1 MILYIKSDIIF
12 FNVLRK
18 AIVNMTKEKLDN
30 NSSKVKKV
38 LKYVHMYGAS
48 RTLIKVKGH
57 YHMQKE
63 YVDTPLQVSKS
74 IEKSVG
80 IVGCGNHAFTDI
92 AYFLRKNRGNIIGS
106 SMDIDKSKAISLAKE
121 YKAYDASIEAK
132 SMFEDKNIKLIYIVS
147 NHATHTPY
155 AIDALNH
162 NKDVFIE
169 KPISINMEQYRHL
182 VKTVRNSKNSVY
194 TGYNRPFSPAIE
206 MIKSYITE
214 SSITLNCFIMGH
226 KLDSNHWYRKPS
238 EGSRVVGNLGHWID
252 LSTHLI
258 MARDSIPKEFS
269 LTLLS
274 ANKKHKDDD
283 FVLTIKTDLD
293 DLIVLTFSTRS
304 DPFEGVME
312 NISFQNE
319 KIIANIEDFRKI
331 TIWNENKKIV
341 KKFIPKDAGHEAS
354 VLQPFSEKK
363 RDWKEL
369 EWSTFIMLKVE
380 EMLQNDIKEIDF
392 NIENEIDKL
401 I

>member
-1 MILYIKSDIIF
+1 MI
-12 FNVLRK
+12 
-18 AIVNMTKEKLDN
+18 KEKLDN
-30 NSSKVKKV
+30 NSSKIKKV
-38 LKYVHMYGAS
+38 LKYTYMYGAS

-63 YVDTPLQVSKS
+63 YDNAPDKVLKEQSKR
-74 IEKSVG
+74 VG
-80 IVGCGNHAFTDI
+80 IIGCGNHAFTDI
-92 AYFLRKNRGNIIGS
+92 AYFLRQNRGNIIGA
-106 SMDIDKSKAISLAKE
+106 SMDIDENKAISLAQE
-121 YKAYDASIEAK
+121 YKAYHSTTDVNEILDDE
-132 SMFEDKNIKLIYIVS
+132 NIKLVYIVS

-155 AIDALNH
+155 AVDALNK

-169 KPISINMEQYRHL
+169 KPISINMEQYVDL
-182 VKTVRNSKNSVY
+182 VKTVRGSSNNVY

-206 MIKSYITE
+206 SIKTYITE

-226 KLDSNHWYRKPS
+226 KLASDHWYRKPS

-252 LSTHLI
+252 LSTHLL
-258 MARDSIPKEFS
+258 MSRETVPTHFE
-269 LTLLS
+269 LTLIS
-274 ANKKHKDDD
+274 ANEKHKDDD

-319 KIIANIEDFRKI
+319 KIIAQIEDFRKI
-331 TIWNENKKIV
+331 TIWDENKKIV
-341 KKFIPKDAGHEAS
+341 KRFIPKDAGHEAS
-354 VLQPFSEKK
+354 VLQPFSETK

-380 EMLQNDIKEIDF
+380 EMLQNDIKEINF
-392 NIENEIDKL
+392 NIEDEIDKL

>member
-1 MILYIKSDIIF
+1 M
-12 FNVLRK
+12 N
-18 AIVNMTKEKLDN
+18 EKQLN
-30 NSSKVKKV
+30 NTASKIKKV
-38 LKYVHMYGAS
+38 LKYTYMYGAS
-48 RTLIKVKGH
+48 RTFIKIKGH
-57 YHMQKE
+57 HHMNKE
-63 YVDTPLQVSKS
+63 YESLPKLFLQNNK
-74 IEKSVG
+74 KLVG

-92 AYFLRKNRGNIIGS
+92 AYFLRKNKGNVLGS
-106 SMDIDKSKAISLAKE
+106 TMDIDANKAISLAEE
-121 YKAYDASIEAK
+121 YKAYTHTIDIK
-132 SMFEDKNIKLIYIVS
+132 DILTDNNIKLMYIVS

-155 AIDALNH
+155 AIQALEH
-162 NKDVFIE
+162 KKDVFIE
-169 KPISINMEQYRHL
+169 KPISINMNQYVDL
-182 VKTVRNSKNSVY
+182 VKAVRKSSNNVY

-206 MIKSYITE
+206 VIKPYITNE
-214 SSITLNCFIMGH
+214 SITLNCFIMGH
-226 KLDSNHWYRKPS
+226 KLASDHWYRKPS

-258 MARDSIPKEFS
+258 MARELLPTEFQ
-269 LTLLS
+269 LTLIS

-319 KIIANIEDFRKI
+319 SIISNIEDFRKM
-331 TIWNENKKIV
+331 TIWNENTKITKRFV
-341 KKFIPKDAGHEAS
+341 PKDAGHEKS

-380 EMLQNDIKEIDF
+380 EMLQNDVKELSF
-392 NIENEIDKL
+392 NIENEINRL

>member
-1 MILYIKSDIIF
+1 M
-12 FNVLRK
+12 N
-18 AIVNMTKEKLDN
+18 EKQLN
-30 NSSKVKKV
+30 NTTSKIKKV
-38 LKYVHMYGAS
+38 LKYTYMYGAS
-48 RTLIKVKGH
+48 RTFIKIKGH
-57 YHMQKE
+57 HHMNKE
-63 YVDTPLQVSKS
+63 YESLPKLFLQNNK
-74 IEKSVG
+74 KLVG

-92 AYFLRKNRGNIIGS
+92 AYFLRKNKGNILGS
-106 SMDIDKSKAISLAKE
+106 TMDIDANKAISLAEE
-121 YKAYDASIEAK
+121 YKAYTHTIDIK
-132 SMFEDKNIKLIYIVS
+132 DILTDNNIKLMYIVS

-155 AIDALNH
+155 AIQALEH
-162 NKDVFIE
+162 KKDVFIE
-169 KPISINMEQYRHL
+169 KPISINMNQYVDL
-182 VKTVRNSKNSVY
+182 VKAVRKSSNNVY

-206 MIKSYITE
+206 VIKPYITNE
-214 SSITLNCFIMGH
+214 SITLNCFIMGH
-226 KLDSNHWYRKPS
+226 KLASDHWYRKPS

-258 MARDSIPKEFS
+258 MARELLPTEFQ
-269 LTLLS
+269 LTLIS

-319 KIIANIEDFRKI
+319 SIIANIEDFRKM
-331 TIWNENKKIV
+331 TIWNENTKTTKRFV
-341 KKFIPKDAGHEAS
+341 PKNAGHEKS

-380 EMLQNDIKEIDF
+380 EMLQSDVKELSF
-392 NIENEIDKL
+392 NIENEINRL

>member
-1 MILYIKSDIIF
+1 MSQKHLI
-12 FNVLRK
+12 
-18 AIVNMTKEKLDN
+18 
-30 NSSKVKKV
+30 SSQSKIKKV
-38 LKYVHMYGAS
+38 LKYTYMYGAS

-63 YVDTPLQVSKS
+63 YVDTPKKNLKTK
-74 IEKSVG
+74 EKIVG

-92 AYFLRKNRGNIIGS
+92 AYFLRKNRGSIIGI
-106 SMDIDKSKAISLAKE
+106 SMDIDENKAISLAEE
-121 YKAYDASIEAK
+121 YKAYNYTTDVS
-132 SMFEDKNIKLIYIVS
+132 SMLEDENIRLIYIVS

-155 AIDALNH
+155 AIQALNAK
-162 NKDVFIE
+162 KDVFIE
-169 KPISINMEQYRHL
+169 KPIAINMAQYIDL
-182 VKTVRNSKNSVY
+182 VSTVRSSKNSVY

-206 MIKSYITE
+206 TIKTYMTE

-226 KLDSNHWYRKPS
+226 KLASDHWYRKPS

-258 MARDSIPKEFS
+258 MARESLPKNFD
-269 LTLLS
+269 LTLIS

-319 KIIANIEDFRKI
+319 NIIANIEDFRKI
-331 TIWNENKKIV
+331 TIWDENKKIV
-341 KKFIPKDAGHEAS
+341 KRFVPKDAGHETS

-380 EMLQNDIKEIDF
+380 EMLQDDVKELAF
-392 NIENEIDKL
+392 NIEDEINRL

>member
-1 MILYIKSDIIF
+1 MSQKHLI
-12 FNVLRK
+12 
-18 AIVNMTKEKLDN
+18 
-30 NSSKVKKV
+30 SSQSKIKKV
-38 LKYVHMYGAS
+38 LKYTYMYGAS

-63 YVDTPLQVSKS
+63 YVDTPKKNLKTK
-74 IEKSVG
+74 EKIVG

-92 AYFLRKNRGNIIGS
+92 AYFLRKNRGSIIGI
-106 SMDIDKSKAISLAKE
+106 SMDIDENKAISLAEE
-121 YKAYDASIEAK
+121 YKAYNYTTDVS
-132 SMFEDKNIKLIYIVS
+132 SMLEDENIRLIYIVS

-155 AIDALNH
+155 AIQALNAK
-162 NKDVFIE
+162 KDVFIE
-169 KPISINMEQYRHL
+169 KPIAINMAQYIDL
-182 VKTVRNSKNSVY
+182 VSTVRSSKNSVY

-206 MIKSYITE
+206 TIKTYMTE

-226 KLDSNHWYRKPS
+226 KLASDHWYRKPS

-258 MARDSIPKEFS
+258 MARESLPKNFD
-269 LTLLS
+269 LTLIS

-319 KIIANIEDFRKI
+319 NIIANIEDFRKI
-331 TIWNENKKIV
+331 TIWDENKKIV
-341 KKFIPKDAGHEAS
+341 KRFVPKDAGHETS

-369 EWSTFIMLKVE
+369 EWSTFIMLKASSFTSSCS
-380 EMLQNDIKEIDF
+380 ISSTF
-392 NIENEIDKL
+392 NMMKVDHSNSFQSLFFSEKG
-401 I
+401 

>member
-1 MILYIKSDIIF
+1 
-12 FNVLRK
+12 
-18 AIVNMTKEKLDN
+18 
-30 NSSKVKKV
+30 
-38 LKYVHMYGAS
+38 MYGAS

-63 YVDTPLQVSKS
+63 YESNPQNVLKEEDKS
-74 IEKSVG
+74 IG
-80 IVGCGNHAFTDI
+80 IIGCGNHAFTDI
-92 AYFLRKNRGNIIGS
+92 AYFLRKNRGNIIGA
-106 SMDIDKSKAISLAKE
+106 SMDIDENKAISLAQE
-121 YKAYDASIEAK
+121 YKAYHFTTDVEEILDDE
-132 SMFEDKNIKLIYIVS
+132 NIKLVYIVS

-155 AIDALNH
+155 AIQALNK

-169 KPISINMEQYRHL
+169 KPISINIEQYCNL
-182 VKTVRNSKNSVY
+182 VKTVRGSKNRVY

-206 MIKSYITE
+206 SIKRYITD

-226 KLDSNHWYRKPS
+226 KLASDHWYRKPS

-258 MARDSIPKEFS
+258 MSRKNIPQSFE
-269 LTLLS
+269 LILLS

-283 FVLTIKTDLD
+283 FVLTIKTNLD

-319 KIIANIEDFRKI
+319 KIIANIEDFRKM
-331 TIWNENKKIV
+331 TIWDENKKIV
-341 KKFIPKDAGHEAS
+341 KKFMPKDAGHEAS
-354 VLQPFSEKK
+354 VLQPFAEKK

-380 EMLQNDIKEIDF
+380 EMIQKNIKDIAF
-392 NIENEIDKL
+392 NIENEINKL

>member
-1 MILYIKSDIIF
+1 
-12 FNVLRK
+12 
-18 AIVNMTKEKLDN
+18 MTKEKLNN
-30 NSSKVKKV
+30 NSSKIKKV
-38 LKYVHMYGAS
+38 LKYTYMYGAS

-63 YVDTPLQVSKS
+63 YDNAPDKVLKENS
-74 IEKSVG
+74 KSVG
-80 IVGCGNHAFTDI
+80 IIGCGNHAFTDI
-92 AYFLRKNRGNIIGS
+92 AYFLRKNRGNIIGA
-106 SMDIDKSKAISLAKE
+106 SMDIDKNKAISLAQE
-121 YKAYDASIEAK
+121 YKAYHSTTDVNEILDDE
-132 SMFEDKNIKLIYIVS
+132 NIKLVYIVS

-155 AIDALNH
+155 AVDALNK

-169 KPISINMEQYRHL
+169 KPISINMEQYVEL
-182 VKTVRNSKNSVY
+182 VKTVRGSTNSVY

-206 MIKSYITE
+206 SIKTYITE

-226 KLDSNHWYRKPS
+226 KLASDHWYRKPS

-258 MARDSIPKEFS
+258 MSRETVPKYFE

-274 ANKKHKDDD
+274 ANAKHKDDD

-319 KIIANIEDFRKI
+319 KIIAQIEDFRKM
-331 TIWNENKKIV
+331 TIWDENKKIV
-341 KKFIPKDAGHEAS
+341 KRFVPKDAGHERS
-354 VLQPFSEKK
+354 VLQPFSDKK
-363 RDWKEL
+363 RAWREL

-380 EMLQNDIKEIDF
+380 EMLQNDIKETAF

>member
-1 MILYIKSDIIF
+1 
-12 FNVLRK
+12 
-18 AIVNMTKEKLDN
+18 MTKEKLNN
-30 NSSKVKKV
+30 NSSKIKKV
-38 LKYVHMYGAS
+38 LKYTYMYGAS

-63 YVDTPLQVSKS
+63 YEDTPLKDVKN
-74 IEKSVG
+74 IKKSVG
-80 IVGCGNHAFTDI
+80 IIGCGNHAFTDI

-106 SMDIDKSKAISLAKE
+106 SMDIDENKAISLAKE
-121 YKAYDASIEAK
+121 YKAYHYATDVSE
-132 SMFEDKNIKLIYIVS
+132 MLDDKNIELVYIVS

-155 AIDALNH
+155 AIEALNKS
-162 NKDVFIE
+162 KDVFIE
-169 KPISINMEQYRHL
+169 KPIAINMKQYSEL

-206 MIKSYITE
+206 MIKPYITDT
-214 SSITLNCFIMGH
+214 SITLNCFIMGH
-226 KLDSNHWYRKPS
+226 KLDADHWYRKPS

-258 MARDSIPKEFS
+258 MARKSIPKKFD

-283 FVLTIKTDLD
+283 FVLTLKTDLD

-319 KIIANIEDFRKI
+319 KIIANIEDFRKM
-331 TIWNENKKIV
+331 TIWDENNKIV
-341 KKFIPKDAGHEAS
+341 KRFSPKDAGHENS
-354 VLQPFSEKK
+354 VLQPFSTEK

-380 EMLQNDIKEIDF
+380 EMLQNNIKECSFD
-392 NIENEIDKL
+392 IENEIDKL

>member
-1 MILYIKSDIIF
+1 MSQKHLS
-12 FNVLRK
+12 
-18 AIVNMTKEKLDN
+18 
-30 NSSKVKKV
+30 NSHSKIKKV
-38 LKYVHMYGAS
+38 LKYTYMYGAS

-63 YVDTPLQVSKS
+63 YDTSPQK
-74 IEKSVG
+74 IEKTDYKSVG
-80 IVGCGNHAFTDI
+80 IIGCGNHAFTDI

-106 SMDIDKSKAISLAKE
+106 SMDIDENKAISLAQE
-121 YKAYDASIEAK
+121 YKAYNYSTDVS
-132 SMFEDKNIKLIYIVS
+132 SMLSDENIKLVYIVS

-155 AIDALNH
+155 AIEALNK

-169 KPISINMEQYRHL
+169 KPISINMRQYSDL
-182 VKTVRNSKNSVY
+182 VKTVRASENSVY

-206 MIKSYITE
+206 MIKPYITND
-214 SSITLNCFIMGH
+214 SITLNCFIMGH
-226 KLDSNHWYRKPS
+226 KLDSDHWYRKPT

-258 MARDSIPKEFS
+258 MSRDILPKSFE

-274 ANKKHKDDD
+274 ANSKHKDDD
-283 FVLTIKTDLD
+283 FVLTVKTDLN

-319 KIIANIEDFRKI
+319 KIIANIEDFRKM
-331 TIWNENKKIV
+331 TIWDENKKIV
-341 KKFIPKDAGHEAS
+341 KRFVPKDAGHESS
-354 VLQPFSEKK
+354 VLQPFVDKK

-380 EMLQNDIKEIDF
+380 DMLQNSIKEIKFD
-392 NIENEIDKL
+392 IEDEIDRL
-401 I
+401 V